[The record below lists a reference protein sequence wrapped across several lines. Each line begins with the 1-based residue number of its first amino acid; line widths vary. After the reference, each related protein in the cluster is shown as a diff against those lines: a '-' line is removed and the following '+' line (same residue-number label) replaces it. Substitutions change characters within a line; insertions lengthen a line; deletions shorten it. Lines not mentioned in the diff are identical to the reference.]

1 MCDETVYVSNTVSI
15 KLNDKKATC
24 KMDNEI
30 FYSYFISEY
39 IAINNCYYLLVLHK
53 ILLITKKVI

>member
-1 MCDETVYVSNTVSI
+1 MSI

-24 KMDNEI
+24 KIDNEI

-53 ILLITKKVI
+53 ILLITQKVI